1 MNRRDYLHSLAA
13 LSLMPL
19 TLTSMGSAEPLIKR
33 IIPASG
39 EKITPVGVGTWQTF
53 DAGSSEQES
62 EPLRGVLK
70 ALIEKSGTV
79 IDSSPMYGRSQQVA
93 GTLSTEMDLNSKL
106 FIATKVW
113 TTGQQEGIEQM
124 NRSMASLKRTK
135 IDLMQ
140 VHNLVD
146 WQSHLKTLKD
156 WKDQGKIR
164 YIGITHYLES
174 AYDEVERIMKGET
187 IDFLQINY
195 SLASRTAAERLFPLA
210 QERRMGVI
218 INQPFEEGGLF
229 RSVKGKALPEWA
241 SEFDCNSWAQFFL
254 KFIIAEPAVTCV
266 VPGTSKPQHM
276 LDNMGAAFGKL
287 PTEKQRSEMIKL
299 INV

>member
-113 TTGQQEGIEQM
+113 TTGQQEGIEQI